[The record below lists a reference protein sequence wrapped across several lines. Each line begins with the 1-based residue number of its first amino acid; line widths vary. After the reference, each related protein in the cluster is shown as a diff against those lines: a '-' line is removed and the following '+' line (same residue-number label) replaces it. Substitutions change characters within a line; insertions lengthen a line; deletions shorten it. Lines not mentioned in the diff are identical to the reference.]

1 MNKVLFSDESRRFA
15 GATVYIILAPDNRY
29 KFDTGKPVPLTV
41 CVTHQRVR
49 RYFATG
55 VKVSSI
61 MEYEALFSKSNA
73 ATEARKGLRKIFD
86 QVCAKADELIVLNRF
101 SVTDLKSHIEKSE
114 GKVTEKGIKADDTFA
129 YWATLGASKEKVK
142 TRAMYSSALDWF
154 KLFRKDKAISLSAVD
169 TAIITRFS
177 KWLDEQKARNGT
189 GQPLSLDTRMVILR
203 ATRAVFNQAYKDG
216 HSTIPP
222 NFKGLIH
229 AGNRRRLNA
238 LTVEEVLKLWEYWL
252 SSPDKQSKY
261 ARAVGRWLLLYCL
274 NGMNTIDMAKLVWIE
289 KAASSQ
295 KFPQFVFVRSKID
308 RANKPI
314 GKQLDETSV
323 PIIPQLRQLLEEYAS
338 PYNPG
343 ELVFPDIFLNAVTDE
358 QKAIRV
364 HDFNRRISKNIK
376 EVCASLGIQCVTP
389 QYARNS
395 FISALAHHGV
405 MTAYIDYAV
414 GHATSEVSALLAG
427 YISNVTPAMMEAF
440 NEKIFIVPPIQ

>member
-1 MNKVLFSDESRRFA
+1 MNKSLFSDESRRFA

-29 KFDTGKPVPLTV
+29 KFDAGKSVPLTI

-49 RYFATG
+49 RYFATRH
-55 VKVSSI
+55 KVSSI
-61 MEYEALFSKSNA
+61 KEYDALFSKSA
-73 ATEARKGLRKIFD
+73 AAIAKRKELRKIFD
-86 QVCAKADELIVLNRF
+86 QICAKVDELIVLNRF
-101 SVTDLKSHIEKSE
+101 SVTDLKSHLEKSE
-114 GKVTEKGIKADDTFA
+114 GKVTEKTKNADDTFS
-129 YWATLGASKEKVK
+129 YWAALGASKEKVK
-142 TRAMYSSALDWF
+142 TRAMYASALDWF
-154 KLFRKDKAISLSAVD
+154 KLFRKDKPILLGAVD
-169 TAIITRFS
+169 TAVITRFA

-189 GQPLSLDTRMVILR
+189 NQPLSLDTRMVILR

-216 HSTIPP
+216 HSTVPP

-252 SSPDKQSKY
+252 ASPDKQSRY
-261 ARAVGRWLLLYCL
+261 TRAVGRWLLLYCL
-274 NGMNTIDMAKLVWIE
+274 NGMNTIDMAKLVWTE
-289 KAASSQ
+289 KAAVER
-295 KFPQFVFVRSKID
+295 KYPQFTFIRSKID

-323 PIIPQLRQLLEEYAS
+323 PIIPQLRQLLNAYAS
-338 PYNPG
+338 PYAPG
-343 ELVFPDIFLNAVTDE
+343 ELVFPDIFLNAFTDE

-364 HDFNRRISKNIK
+364 HDYNRRISKNIK
-376 EVCASLGIQCVTP
+376 DVCESLGIQPVTP

-427 YISNVTPAMMEAF
+427 YISNVTPPMMQAF

>member
-1 MNKVLFSDESRRFA
+1 MNKALFSDESRRFA
-15 GATVYIILAPDNRY
+15 GATIYIILAPDNRY
-29 KFDTGKPVPLTV
+29 KFDTGKSVPLTV
-41 CVTHQRVR
+41 CVTHQRLR

-55 VKVSSI
+55 VKVSSLK
-61 MEYEALFSKSNA
+61 EYEALFSKSNA
-73 ATEARKGLRKIFD
+73 AIETRKELRKVFD
-86 QVCAKADELIVLNRF
+86 QICAKTDELILLNRF
-101 SVTDLKSHIEKSE
+101 SVADLKSHVEKSE
-114 GKVTEKGIKADDTFA
+114 GKVTEKTMRADDTFS
-129 YWATLGASKEKVK
+129 YWAALGASKEKVK

-154 KLFRKDKAISLSAVD
+154 KLFRKDKPIYLGAVD
-169 TAIITRFS
+169 TTIITRFA

-189 GQPLSLDTRMVILR
+189 DQPLSLDTRMVILR

-216 HSTIPP
+216 HTTMVP

-252 SSPDKQSKY
+252 ASPDKQSKY

-274 NGMNTIDMAKLVWIE
+274 NGMNTIDMAKLVWTE
-289 KAASSQ
+289 KAAVSQ
-295 KFPQFVFVRSKID
+295 KFPQF
-308 RANKPI
+308 
-314 GKQLDETSV
+314 
-323 PIIPQLRQLLEEYAS
+323 
-338 PYNPG
+338 
-343 ELVFPDIFLNAVTDE
+343 VFPDIFLNAVTDE

-376 EVCASLGIQCVTP
+376 EVCESLDIQCVTP

-427 YISNVTPAMMEAF
+427 YISNVTPAMMQAF

>member
-1 MNKVLFSDESRRFA
+1 MNKALFSDESRRFA
-15 GATVYIILAPDNRY
+15 GATIYIILAPDNRY
-29 KFDTGKPVPLTV
+29 KFDTGKSVPLTV
-41 CVTHQRVR
+41 CVTHQRLR
-49 RYFATG
+49 RYFPTG
-55 VKVSSI
+55 VKVSSVK
-61 MEYEALFSKSNA
+61 EYEALFSKSNA
-73 ATEARKGLRKIFD
+73 AIETRKELRKVFD
-86 QVCAKADELIVLNRF
+86 QICAKSDELILINRF
-101 SVTDLKSHIEKSE
+101 SVADLKSHVEKSE
-114 GKVTEKGIKADDTFA
+114 GKVTEKTMRADDTFS

-154 KLFRKDKAISLSAVD
+154 KLFRKDKPISLGAVD
-169 TAIITRFS
+169 TAIITRFA

-189 GQPLSLDTRMVILR
+189 DQPLSLDTRMVILR

-216 HSTIPP
+216 HTTMVP

-252 SSPDKQSKY
+252 AAPDKQSKY

-274 NGMNTIDMAKLVWIE
+274 NGMNTIDMAKLVWTE
-289 KAASSQ
+289 KAAVTQ
-295 KFPQFVFVRSKID
+295 KFPQFVFIRSKID

-323 PIIPQLRQLLEEYAS
+323 PIIPQLRQLLDVYAS
-338 PYNPG
+338 PYSPG

-364 HDFNRRISKNIK
+364 HDYNRRISKNIK
-376 EVCASLGIQCVTP
+376 DVCESLGIQCVTP

-427 YISNVTPAMMEAF
+427 YISNVTPAMMQAF

>member
-1 MNKVLFSDESRRFA
+1 MNKALFSDESRRFA
-15 GATVYIILAPDNRY
+15 GATIYIVLAPDNRY
-29 KFDTGKPVPLTV
+29 KFDAGKPVPLTV

-61 MEYEALFSKSNA
+61 KEYETLFSKSNA
-73 ATEARKGLRKIFD
+73 AIETRKGLRKIFD
-86 QVCAKADELIVLNRF
+86 QVCAKTDELIMLNRF
-101 SVTDLKSHIEKSE
+101 SVADLKSHLEKSE
-114 GKVTEKGIKADDTFA
+114 GKMTEKNMKADDTFS
-129 YWATLGASKEKVK
+129 YWAALGASKEKVK

-154 KLFRKDKAISLSAVD
+154 KLFRKDKPISLGAVD

-189 GQPLSLDTRMVILR
+189 ELPLALDTRMVILR
-203 ATRAVFNQAYKDG
+203 ATRAVFNQAQKDG
-216 HSTIPP
+216 HTMIAP

-238 LTVEEVLKLWEYWL
+238 LTVEEVLKLWDYWL
-252 SSPDKQSKY
+252 ASPDKQSKY

-274 NGMNTIDMAKLVWIE
+274 NGMNTIDMAKLVWTE
-289 KAASSQ
+289 KAAVKQ
-295 KFPQFVFVRSKID
+295 NYPQFVFIRSKID

-323 PIIPQLRQLLEEYAS
+323 PIIPQLRQLLDEYAS

-376 EVCASLGIQCVTP
+376 DICESLGIQCVTP

-427 YISNVTPAMMEAF
+427 YISNVTPAMMQAF
-440 NEKIFIVPPIQ
+440 NEKIFIVPPIL

>member
-1 MNKVLFSDESRRFA
+1 MNKALFSDESRRFA
-15 GATVYIILAPDNRY
+15 GATIRIILAPDNRY
-29 KFDTGKPVPLTV
+29 KFGDGNPVPLTV
-41 CVTHQRVR
+41 CVTHQRQR
-49 RYFATG
+49 RYFSTG
-55 VKVSSI
+55 VKVSTVK
-61 MEYEALFSKSNA
+61 EYEALFSKSNA
-73 ATEARKGLRKIFD
+73 AIETRKNLRKTFD
-86 QVCAKADELIVLNRF
+86 HICVKVDELITLNRF
-101 SVTDLKSHIEKSE
+101 SVADLKTHIEKSE
-114 GKVTEKGIKADDTFA
+114 GKVTEKTLKADDTFS

-154 KLFRKDKAISLSAVD
+154 KLFRKDKPILLGAVD

-189 GQPLSLDTRMVILR
+189 DQPLSLDTRMVILR
-203 ATRAVFNQAYKDG
+203 ATRAVFNQAFKDG
-216 HSTIPP
+216 HTMTVP

-229 AGNRRRLNA
+229 VGNRRRLNA
-238 LTVEEVLKLWEYWL
+238 LTVEEVLRLWEYWL
-252 SSPDKQSKY
+252 AAPDKQSKY

-274 NGMNTIDMAKLVWIE
+274 NGMNTIDMAKLIWTD
-289 KAASSQ
+289 KAAPKQ
-295 KFPQFVFVRSKID
+295 NYPQFTFIRSKID

-323 PIIPQLRQLLEEYAS
+323 PIIPQLRQLLDVYAS
-338 PYNPG
+338 PYVPG

-358 QKAIRV
+358 QRAIRV
-364 HDFNRRISKNIK
+364 HDYNRRISKNIK
-376 EVCASLGIQCVTP
+376 DVCEQLGIQSVTP

-427 YISNVTPAMMEAF
+427 YISNVTPAMMQAF